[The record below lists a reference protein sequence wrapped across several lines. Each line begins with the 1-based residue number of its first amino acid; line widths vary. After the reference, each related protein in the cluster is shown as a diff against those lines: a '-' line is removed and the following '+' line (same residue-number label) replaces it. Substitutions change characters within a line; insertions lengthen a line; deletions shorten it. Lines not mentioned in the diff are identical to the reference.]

1 MDGQEIERIG
11 KGQKSETYKY
21 LGVLIGEDLTF
32 SEHVS
37 RIKGKLISA
46 SFMLNQSKH
55 FLPFK
60 ARLQVYRSLFES
72 HLNFATVV
80 WSINENAVS
89 KLNSVQ
95 QKALKSVF
103 LLPHRSHVSPRLPEF
118 NIMKVEQ
125 IITSVRAKFIHNLR
139 KGKLPTEFSE
149 LASQVNLDDENCR
162 SSRFSLFN
170 YIQISDKT
178 TPKYH
183 IIKSWNDLPFEL
195 KSSQPDDFRDNL
207 KLYFNSCNE
216 QPCEIERCWLCS

>member
-11 KGQKSETYKY
+11 KGQKNETHKY
-21 LGVLIGEDLTF
+21 LGILIGEDLTF

-46 SFMLNQSKH
+46 SFMLNQSKY

-60 ARLQVYRSLFES
+60 ARLQVYRSIFES

-80 WSINENAVS
+80 WSINGNAVS

-139 KGKLPTEFSE
+139 RGKLPAEFSS
-149 LASQVNLDDENCR
+149 LASLANLDEENCR
-162 SSRFSLFN
+162 SSRFSIFN
-170 YIQISDKT
+170 YSQIKDKT

-183 IIKSWNDLPFEL
+183 IIKSWNNLPFEL
-195 KSSQPDDFRDNL
+195 KSSQPDDFLEDL
-207 KLYFNSCNE
+207 KLYFNSRNE
-216 QPCEIERCWLCS
+216 LPCEIERCWLCS